1 MPLMLFMLAALIV
14 GVGLVRPLPQFV
26 AVASRVLLL
35 AICGTLA
42 HEMFSQTRAD
52 NTIMLA
58 IIVLLIG
65 GWIATLS
72 FGRTAKPGAPYG
84 STWIVPT
91 APQKEAVLIGGAAAA
106 VLGAIVL
113 LQKSSMMLGIPSQ
126 RADLASLVTFATCL
140 ACWSVIVGIAIT
152 PWRMNRSWTLP
163 TTLVVVALFAV
174 VVPAGWYM
182 SDQDGSN
189 APIERTTGPAYQT
202 QRMPNPNY
210 GYQGPMAPSYDMTP
224 MSEAP
229 NPNNPFES
237 ATSAAAPVRMTF
249 AASASIVATNLLAIL
264 GYLATLVRM
273 LSARYAR
280 FEDDDAPLPGE
291 HDEEGAVRA
300 DGPPRTDTP
309 AGV

>member
-1 MPLMLFMLAALIV
+1 MPLMLFLLAALVV
-14 GVGLVRPLPQFV
+14 GVGLIRPLPQFV

-52 NTIMLA
+52 NTMMLA

-72 FGRTAKPGAPYG
+72 FGRTAKPGTPYG
-84 STWIVPT
+84 SSWIVPT
-91 APQKEAVLIGGAAAA
+91 APQKEAVLVGGAAAA

-113 LQKSSMMLGIPSQ
+113 LQKSSMMLDIPSQ
-126 RADLASLVTFATCL
+126 RADLASLLTFATCL
-140 ACWSVIVGIAIT
+140 ACWSVIIGMAIT

-174 VVPAGWYM
+174 MVPTGWYM
-182 SDQDGSN
+182 SDQDGSS
-189 APIERTTGPAYQT
+189 PSMERITGPAYQA

-210 GYQGPMAPSYDMTP
+210 GYQGPMAPSYDSGP
-224 MSEAP
+224 MSSGSSGSDPFASEA
-229 NPNNPFES
+229 
-237 ATSAAAPVRMTF
+237 TAAAPARMTF

-291 HDEEGAVRA
+291 HDEEGAVVTDR
-300 DGPPRTDTP
+300 PSRTGTA

>member
-1 MPLMLFMLAALIV
+1 MPLMLFMLSSLIV
-14 GVGLVRPLPQFV
+14 GVGLIRPLPQFV

-84 STWIVPT
+84 TTWIVPT
-91 APQKEAVLIGGAAAA
+91 APQKEAILVGGAAAA
-106 VLGAIVL
+106 VLAAIVL
-113 LQKSSMMLGIPSQ
+113 LQKSTMMLGIPSQ

-174 VVPAGWYM
+174 IVPAGWYM
-182 SDQDGSN
+182 SDQDGAVVSQSV
-189 APIERTTGPAYQT
+189 PVPPMGRE
-202 QRMPNPNY
+202 QRMTNPSY
-210 GYQGPMAPSYDMTP
+210 GYEGPMAPSYDMGP
-224 MSEAP
+224 MSYGRSGSD
-229 NPNNPFES
+229 PFNS
-237 ATSAAAPVRMTF
+237 ATTASAPVRMTF

-264 GYLATLVRM
+264 GYLATIVRM

-291 HDEEGAVRA
+291 RDEDGAVVTDR
-300 DGPPRTDTP
+300 PSRTGTA